1 MAEALAQKTVYSREE
16 YLEIEERAE
25 YKSEY
30 YNGEIFAMAGG
41 SRNHSVIC
49 LNVNWGIREAIST
62 KDCVGF
68 ESNMKLDIPK
78 IRSFVYPDAMVVC
91 GEIEFSEER
100 EDCIK
105 NPLLIV
111 EVLSPS
117 TEAFDRGR
125 KFAYYRSIE
134 SLREYVMISQTEASV
149 ESFYKQSEKV
159 WRYTVARGLD
169 DRITLQSIGA
179 DLALKD
185 LFQKVKWENKDEDE
199 KEKEANV
206 DI

>member
-149 ESFYKQSEKV
+149 ESFYKQNEKV

-169 DRITLQSIGA
+169 DRITL
-179 DLALKD
+179 
-185 LFQKVKWENKDEDE
+185 
-199 KEKEANV
+199 
-206 DI
+206 